1 MLPFFTSQCM
11 KYDENALSG
20 NITQVTSQFKS
31 KKIGPWQ
38 KAWIEQTDS
47 LALGHNTCLETGK
60 AWTYNDFVRSKV
72 DNKGVTES
80 FCSKLFLLISQ
91 RCHKTSYPMK
101 PTEINLFK
109 ICHIKW
115 SYFASIKQ
123 SPTNGISWTNS
134 AS

>member
-1 MLPFFTSQCM
+1 MEISHKL
-11 KYDENALSG
+11 
-20 NITQVTSQFKS
+20 QVSSNLIRLVHGK
-31 KKIGPWQ
+31 

-72 DNKGVTES
+72 VNKDVTES
-80 FCSKLFLLISQ
+80 FCKQLFLQSSQ

-123 SPTNGISWTNS
+123 STTNGISCTNS
-134 AS
+134 ASLGRILTQYKNKSLNQL